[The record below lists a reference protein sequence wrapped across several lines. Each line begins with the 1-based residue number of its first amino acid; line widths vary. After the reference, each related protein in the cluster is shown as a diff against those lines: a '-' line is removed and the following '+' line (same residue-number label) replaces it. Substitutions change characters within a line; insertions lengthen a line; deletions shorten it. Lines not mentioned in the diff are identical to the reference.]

1 MATRQPVVRNRSK
14 ISKPQL
20 HDLLMIGWQRA
31 ISKFGKGSFAEALDI
46 STVAVDKQLSGSM
59 PDFATIVDAYAID
72 CELLDEVL
80 DALGVRI
87 VPKEAACDV
96 DDLNV
101 LMARAL
107 VKINEA
113 THPDGPGGRTITHS
127 EYLDGELVMRQI
139 HKASGAWV
147 EQCAVIR
154 GHRSAA

>member
-1 MATRQPVVRNRSK
+1 MQRTTIVRKGGRIGK
-14 ISKPQL
+14 ARL
-20 HDLLMIGWQRA
+20 HDLLMVGWQRCVA
-31 ISKFGKGSFAEALDI
+31 KFGREAFADELEISTEALR
-46 STVAVDKQLSGSM
+46 KQLSGSM
-59 PDFATIVDAYAID
+59 PDFSTIVAAYCID
-72 CELLDEVL
+72 DDVLSEVL

-154 GHRSAA
+154 GHRSVA